1 MAACEGSHFFIR
13 YAEVW
18 VDCSRICVWW
28 RIFTTDFHGFRHGIS
43 QIIAR
48 VWRFVKR
55 VTISLSESGRRLF
68 SGCAAVSRHHLMV
81 MRLFGNFVAVKRR
94 LRRGY

>member
-18 VDCSRICVWW
+18 LSLTDLCVVADFYHGNFFEAD
-28 RIFTTDFHGFRHGIS
+28 FTTDFHGFRHGIS

-48 VWRFVKR
+48 VWAF
-55 VTISLSESGRRLF
+55 
-68 SGCAAVSRHHLMV
+68 C
-81 MRLFGNFVAVKRR
+81 
-94 LRRGY
+94 